1 MPDGHR
7 AVSVLYQGLLTG
19 LVLTLVTR
27 RGEDEAAEFIFRLF
41 RRQYLAATFARYLA
55 ALARAQGEEVEIEVA
70 AGRTVIREPIRGP
83 AST

>member
-1 MPDGHR
+1 VPGGHR

-27 RGEDEAAEFIFRLF
+27 RGEDEAAEFIFRVF
-41 RRQYLAATFARYLA
+41 RRQRYLA

-70 AGRTVIREPIRGP
+70 AGRTVIREPIRGS